1 MFYWALVTFIIFPLI
16 YIILNELIKLY
27 TSGEYDAFPSRLID
41 FIRTLPSAIKRRK
54 GDGNNG
60 SEKKYDS

>member
-27 TSGEYDAFPSRLID
+27 TSGEYDAFPYRLID
-41 FIRTLPSAIKRRK
+41 FIGTLPSAIKRRK

-60 SEKKYDS
+60 SDKQDIS

>member
-41 FIRTLPSAIKRRK
+41 FIRTLPSAIKHRK
-54 GDGNNG
+54 GDGDNG
-60 SEKKYDS
+60 SDKQDIS